1 MAVTTER
8 RGDVAIVWL
17 AQPETHHA
25 LSVNLVTAFLTA
37 LDSESVCSARAL
49 VVASTGPY
57 FCAGANIDDLK
68 NGWMD
73 GLAPQFEPGRVFE
86 RLATDPRPVIAA
98 IDGAAIGGGFEL
110 MLSCDLAIASQDS
123 WFSLPEVQHGVIAN
137 TALQRLQQMVG
148 LRTLLFFAYTGD
160 KLLVQQAHAFGLV
173 NDVVASGQSV
183 PAAMVLAQRIV
194 SRAAPDALAL
204 TKRYANHYAHTD
216 WATVDASLRET
227 SSVEWQE
234 GLNAFTEKRRP
245 DYSQQWQSKTAFS
258 TKPK

>member
-1 MAVTTER
+1 MAVTIER
-8 RGDVAIVWL
+8 QGDVAIVWL
-17 AQPETHHA
+17 DEPETHHA
-25 LSVNLVTAFLTA
+25 LSVTLVTAFLRA
-37 LDSESVCSARAL
+37 LDSESVRSARAL

-68 NGWMD
+68 NSWMD
-73 GLAPQFEPGRVFE
+73 GLAPAFEPGRVFE

-137 TALQRLQQMVG
+137 TALQRLQQIVG

-160 KLLVQQAHAFGLV
+160 KLLVQQAHAHGLV
-173 NDVVASGQSV
+173 NEVVASGQSV
-183 PAAMVLAQRIV
+183 PAAVALAQRIV
-194 SRAAPDALAL
+194 SSAAPDALAL

-216 WATVDASLRET
+216 WATVDTSLRET
-227 SSVEWQE
+227 SSDEWQE
-234 GLNAFTEKRRP
+234 GLNA
-245 DYSQQWQSKTAFS
+245 
-258 TKPK
+258 